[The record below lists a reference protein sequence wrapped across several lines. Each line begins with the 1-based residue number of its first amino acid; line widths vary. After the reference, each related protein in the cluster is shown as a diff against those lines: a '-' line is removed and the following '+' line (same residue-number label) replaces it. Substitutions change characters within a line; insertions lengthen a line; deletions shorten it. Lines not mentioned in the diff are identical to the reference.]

1 VSRFGLVAAFTIR
14 SIYNSDNNAVSIELE
29 ISGTLSL
36 PRGHYSTKHCQYCQK
51 HGINHQ
57 TLLCNYTNIPSD
69 AEVYDEEHI
78 TYASVF

>member
-1 VSRFGLVAAFTIR
+1 MTV
-14 SIYNSDNNAVSIELE
+14 NKDMAVKTAKM
-29 ISGTLSL
+29 GY
-36 PRGHYSTKHCQYCQK
+36 GTKHCQYCQK

-78 TYASVF
+78 TYVSVF